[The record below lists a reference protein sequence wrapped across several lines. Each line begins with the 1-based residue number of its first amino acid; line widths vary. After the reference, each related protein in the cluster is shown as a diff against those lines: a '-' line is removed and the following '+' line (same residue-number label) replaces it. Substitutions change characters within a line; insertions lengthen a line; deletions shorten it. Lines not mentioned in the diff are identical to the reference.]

1 MTNYIIAKRY
11 ARALLETGLESG
23 QETLYGQQLGMIYDN
38 FQQVPEIMQ
47 IFTNPAISRQ
57 ERKDLWRNLLD
68 RMNPDKIVRNFL
80 LLLLDRKRLL
90 YFDHIINYYNELLDE
105 HQGIKRASVRSVEEL
120 DASAVKE
127 LTSRLEAMVGKKII
141 LEVKGDPSLIG
152 GMVAQIGDLVLDG
165 SLKNE
170 LARLKDSLTR
180 GD

>member
-1 MTNYIIAKRY
+1 MTNHIIAKRY
-11 ARALLETGLESG
+11 ARALLETGLELG
-23 QETLYGQQLGMIYDN
+23 QEKLYGQQLGLVYEN
-38 FQQVPEIMQ
+38 FQQFPGLMQ

-57 ERKDLWRNLLD
+57 ERKDLWRDLLSRLNLD
-68 RMNPDKIVRNFL
+68 IIARNFL
-80 LLLLDRKRLL
+80 LLLLDRGRLL
-90 YFDHIINYYNELLDE
+90 YLNNIINYYNELLDE
-105 HQGIKRASVRSVEEL
+105 RQGIKRASVRSVEEL

-127 LTSRLEAMVGKKII
+127 LASRLESMVGKKII

-152 GMVAQIGDLVLDG
+152 GMVARIGDLVLDG